1 MSTVPTDD
9 YNVSI
14 SSAPSST
21 AAITIYS
28 VSTKLVHPY
37 ETYDP
42 NDQIAEESLDV
53 PQTIVSPFDGK

>member
-21 AAITIYS
+21 AAITIYCTANPS
-28 VSTKLVHPY
+28 WYVNYIS
-37 ETYDP
+37 
-42 NDQIAEESLDV
+42 
-53 PQTIVSPFDGK
+53 SPFAHVSIV